1 MEKAKTM
8 NFVWYKVARHSS
20 LRALCRALCR
30 AMCRGN
36 RLIFKMN
43 LPKWHA
49 ARQKSQKL
57 CAHAHIRACTR
68 AQSFYNITYSS
79 VPVSKKGNSIS
90 ELGWHRARHS
100 T

>member
-1 MEKAKTM
+1 MC
-8 NFVWYKVARHSS
+8 
-20 LRALCRALCR
+20 RALCRALCR
-30 AMCRGN
+30 DN

-57 CAHAHIRACTR
+57 CARVYARVRTRAC

-90 ELGWHRARHS
+90 DLGWHSARHS